1 MDRAVSMCLGCN
13 AAVMSLKCLETGG
26 GPPYSSKVK
35 LIDAVDESISAAA
48 LYV

>member
-1 MDRAVSMCLGCN
+1 MDHAVFMCLGCN
-13 AAVMSLKCLETGG
+13 SSDELEVFGDG
-26 GPPYSSKVK
+26 RGAPPYSSKVK